1 MRRKMNIK
9 TLIIGAFLVILG
21 IGGFTVYEY
30 KIKPEIEAGKL
41 YREAV
46 IVAQRCDRTSY
57 NKAIDMHVKIMA
69 QYPKSSYS
77 FKSYLSISELYE
89 KIGLYRLAYIN
100 YNYLIKTYPKRVDS
114 AGLRHDIISRIAVL
128 KLRQN
133 RTDEGLNQLYSI
145 LNETSEKELRARIY
159 SEIGYDSL
167 KKSNMNK
174 SLDSFNLALGEN
186 SENEEAVLGKA
197 RTLIRLG
204 KYEEAFEL
212 YDVFLKFKGEFSPY
226 AQDVRKAYLSQLY
239 DCSLSYFRSGKYSS
253 SVAASRRL
261 LANFPQS
268 KLSENSYYWAG
279 EGYYALG
286 NYKNAVAFFTKALS
300 NSYYHKDED
309 SLIKRGHSYFS
320 MKSYLS
326 AVKDYD
332 RYMEQYRNGKYFSI
346 ASKWKEQALA
356 EISQK
361 EHAEKLGSD
370 SYENKPDAPKDEK
383 MSYDSGVDYDEAESE
398 NNYSSETFED
408 VTEL

>member
-1 MRRKMNIK
+1 
-9 TLIIGAFLVILG
+9 
-21 IGGFTVYEY
+21 
-30 KIKPEIEAGKL
+30 
-41 YREAV
+41 
-46 IVAQRCDRTSY
+46 
-57 NKAIDMHVKIMA
+57 
-69 QYPKSSYS
+69 
-77 FKSYLSISELYE
+77 
-89 KIGLYRLAYIN
+89 
-100 YNYLIKTYPKRVDS
+100 
-114 AGLRHDIISRIAVL
+114 
-128 KLRQN
+128 
-133 RTDEGLNQLYSI
+133 
-145 LNETSEKELRARIY
+145 
-159 SEIGYDSL
+159 
-167 KKSNMNK
+167 
-174 SLDSFNLALGEN
+174 
-186 SENEEAVLGKA
+186 
-197 RTLIRLG
+197 
-204 KYEEAFEL
+204 
-212 YDVFLKFKGEFSPY
+212 LKFKGDFSPY

-286 NYKNAVAFFTKALS
+286 NYKNAVVYFTKALS

-326 AVKDYD
+326 AVKDYN

-356 EISQK
+356 EIAQK
-361 EHAEKLGSD
+361 EHSEKLGAD

-383 MSYDSGVDYDEAESE
+383 MSYDSEVDCDEAESE
-398 NNYSSETFED
+398 NDYSSETFED